1 MGQLLNDTLNE
12 GIDGL
17 SPEELSKIRQQ
28 LRDAFE
34 RDRELELQEQK
45 RQRIKKDKEYEPKVR
60 GYQNHQPQHYGKPIK
75 EPCR

>member
-1 MGQLLNDTLNE
+1 MGQLLNDTLND

-60 GYQNHQPQHYGKPIK
+60 GHHNHQSQHYGKPIK
-75 EPCR
+75 ERCR